1 MDKEAD
7 ATHSA
12 FAQKDLALDD
22 LLSGTFNSVMDIEE
36 RSLSNRITK
45 GLTISEIH
53 TIAAIGMYEV
63 NPMNVIAARRGIT
76 LATLTTS
83 VKRLADRGLVARQKS
98 EKDKR
103 QVLISLTSDGRKVYR
118 AHRLFHEKMLA
129 AALDGLSKEEERVL
143 ASALSHVKAYFDEQN
158 ELATTSST
166 GKDHR

>member
-1 MDKEAD
+1 MNQEAD

-12 FAQKDLALDD
+12 FVQKDLALDD

-63 NPMNVIAARRGIT
+63 NPMNVIAARLGIT

-129 AALDGLSKEEERVL
+129 AALEGLSKEEERVL

-158 ELATTSST
+158 ELAQASSS
-166 GKDHR
+166 GKDRR

>member
-1 MDKEAD
+1 MNQEAET
-7 ATHSA
+7 THSA

-63 NPMNVIAARRGIT
+63 NPMNVIAARLGIT

-129 AALDGLSKEEERVL
+129 AALEGLSKEEERVL

-158 ELATTSST
+158 ELAMVSST
-166 GKDHR
+166 GKDRR

>member
-1 MDKEAD
+1 MNQEAGT
-7 ATHSA
+7 THSA

-36 RSLSNRITK
+36 RSLFNRITK

-63 NPMNVIAARRGIT
+63 NPMNVIAARLGIT

-129 AALDGLSKEEERVL
+129 AALEGLSKEEERVL

-158 ELATTSST
+158 ELAMASST
-166 GKDHR
+166 GKDRR

>member
-1 MDKEAD
+1 MNKEAD
-7 ATHSA
+7 TTHSA
-12 FAQKDLALDD
+12 FAQKDLALYD

-63 NPMNVIAARRGIT
+63 NPMNVIAARLGIT

-129 AALDGLSKEEERVL
+129 AALEGLSKEEERVL

-158 ELATTSST
+158 ELALASST
-166 GKDHR
+166 GEDRR

>member
-1 MDKEAD
+1 
-7 ATHSA
+7 
-12 FAQKDLALDD
+12 
-22 LLSGTFNSVMDIEE
+22 
-36 RSLSNRITK
+36 
-45 GLTISEIH
+45 
-53 TIAAIGMYEV
+53 MYEV
-63 NPMNVIAARRGIT
+63 NPMNVIAARLGIT

-129 AALDGLSKEEERVL
+129 AALEGLSKEEERVL